1 MRFDEA
7 FATVS
12 KHKNVYM
19 ALPWWSDDVKVFC
32 QFPRETYP
40 GNRNEM
46 THKFLFVESRFGR
59 VPWLPTQVELFS
71 DEWKVRGI

>member
-19 ALPWWSDDVKVFC
+19 ALPMWSDDVKVFC
-32 QFPRETYP
+32 QFPDEKSK
-40 GNRNEM
+40 M
-46 THKFLFVESRFGR
+46 SHKYLYVESRFAACLGCQR
-59 VPWLPTQVELFS
+59 KLNYLVMIG
-71 DEWKVRGI
+71 K

>member
-19 ALPWWSDDVKVFC
+19 ALPMWSDDVKVFC
-32 QFPRETYP
+32 QFPDEKSK
-40 GNRNEM
+40 M
-46 THKFLFVESRFGR
+46 THKYLYVESRFGR

-71 DEWKVRGI
+71 NDWKVRGI